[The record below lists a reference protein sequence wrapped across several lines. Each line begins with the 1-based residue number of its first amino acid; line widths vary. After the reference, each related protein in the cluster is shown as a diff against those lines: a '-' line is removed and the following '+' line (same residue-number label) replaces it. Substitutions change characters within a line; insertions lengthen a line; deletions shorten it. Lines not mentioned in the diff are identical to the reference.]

1 MKKRYLAGICSCVLS
16 AVMLSSPILPAS
28 DQFFSMQKLHQVKA
42 DTETTRSEDWEYKIT
57 DTSENT
63 ISIVKYYGNEADLK
77 VPDKIDGK
85 TVTEIDQEAI
95 DQTALHTI
103 SLPKTLTY
111 IGDSDFSDA
120 KNLVSIEVRDSE
132 YGKTRYWTDENG
144 VLYEYFQHHT
154 DADQTAYD
162 DYLELLCYPSAKI
175 EKSYTVDD
183 KVTAIGSSA
192 FSNCFYLEKINLGYG
207 VRKLGVASF
216 KNCTSMQSIAIP
228 KSVQKIAY
236 NVAFNC
242 DKLAAYHVDA
252 QNENYCD
259 IDGVLYTKDKSKLV
273 VYPKGK
279 KLIDQIY
286 TVDAAC
292 KEIEGMA
299 FDNAL
304 GLKEVKLPDGLIT
317 IGRCAFLW
325 CEQLEKLQIPE
336 TVTTIGE
343 RFLEGS
349 NVKELII
356 PASVKNM
363 GKSYNNGSDGA
374 LNQIENLRYLY
385 LSGDVPEDFIEN
397 ERLKETGYSNG
408 LGASRILTVMINE
421 AYWDNYQAYRESFDK
436 DDGITFEKWD
446 GTTIKPIEKEPAN
459 NNGGNSNNSDNSNHG
474 SNNNNSSTMSS
485 TSTSV
490 GSVTQSSTTKNTQP
504 AAVKLL
510 STKNQKGKKIKV
522 TWKKNT
528 KANGYQVQYS
538 MKKNF
543 KSSVKNITIK
553 KNKTTSTVLKKLK
566 KKKTYYVRV
575 RTYKKLGKKTYYSKW
590 SNIKSVKIKK

>member
-1 MKKRYLAGICSCVLS
+1 MCIVGSDALITDIAS
-16 AVMLSSPILPAS
+16 ARSV
-28 DQFFSMQKLHQVKA
+28 FSMQKLHQVKA
-42 DTETTRSEDWEYKIT
+42 DTETTKSEDWEYKINN
-57 DTSENT
+57 TSENT
-63 ISIVKYYGNEADLK
+63 ISIVKYYGNETDLK

-103 SLPKTLTY
+103 SLPNTLTY

-120 KNLVSIEVRDSE
+120 
-132 YGKTRYWTDENG
+132 
-144 VLYEYFQHHT
+144 
-154 DADQTAYD
+154 
-162 DYLELLCYPSAKI
+162 
-175 EKSYTVDD
+175 
-183 KVTAIGSSA
+183 
-192 FSNCFYLEKINLGYG
+192 
-207 VRKLGVASF
+207 F
-216 KNCTSMQSIAIP
+216 KNCTSMQSITIP
-228 KSVQKIAY
+228 QNVQKIAY
-236 NVAFNC
+236 NVAFNY

-279 KLIDQIY
+279 KLTDQIY

-292 KEIEGMA
+292 KEIERMA
-299 FDNAL
+299 FDDAL

-317 IGRCAFLW
+317 IGRCVFSG

-363 GKSYNNGSDGA
+363 GKSKTQYNNGSDGA

-385 LSGDVPEDFIEN
+385 LSGDVPEDFVEN

-408 LGASRILTVMINE
+408 LGASRTLTVMINE
-421 AYWDNYQAYRESFDK
+421 AYWDNYQAYQESFDK

-474 SNNNNSSTMSS
+474 SNNNNNNSNTMPS

-490 GSVTQSSTTKNTQP
+490 GSVTQSFTTKNTQP

-510 STKNQKGKKIKV
+510 STKNQKGKRSRSHGRKIQKR
-522 TWKKNT
+522 
-528 KANGYQVQYS
+528 
-538 MKKNF
+538 MD
-543 KSSVKNITIK
+543 IK
-553 KNKTTSTVLKKLK
+553 CS
-566 KKKTYYVRV
+566 
-575 RTYKKLGKKTYYSKW
+575 
-590 SNIKSVKIKK
+590 IP